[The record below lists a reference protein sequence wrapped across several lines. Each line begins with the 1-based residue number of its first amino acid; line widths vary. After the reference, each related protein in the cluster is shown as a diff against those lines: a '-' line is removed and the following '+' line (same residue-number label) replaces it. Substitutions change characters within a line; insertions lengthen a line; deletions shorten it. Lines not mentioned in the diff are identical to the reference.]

1 MPREVGSDR
10 SPWLRKTY
18 LGRGSG
24 WDPYVLAGIVF
35 EIITVLALVGILV
48 WSGFARKRLSQSRS
62 VTLCFTLAIWFA
74 IISFAWIALTAIL
87 AESSAVVLELYSI
100 FDIIIR
106 SFRTVADILLL
117 VTVLLSIGAY
127 MTNAGA
133 GGPSSSFKPMAKK
146 LALCGPILGIFWLVV
161 LALQLALLVQIVEGK
176 ENNLLDVFNA
186 LLKIHFVYDLLYLI
200 VVFGICC
207 WTLVL
212 SRSARGS
219 TGPRAKAPI
228 ILFVII
234 GLSLFT
240 RQIWFTVTD
249 GLFLLSTDNSSSN
262 RPSGALNFARQMFY
276 YICTVI
282 AYAALVAVGSRREA
296 HGENTVSENG
306 NEAGVPRVAAP
317 EPSWKRESYSN
328 HSQDPI
334 HNGPQVTRDV

>member
-1 MPREVGSDR
+1 M
-10 SPWLRKTY
+10 LH
-18 LGRGSG
+18 
-24 WDPYVLAGIVF
+24 AGH
-35 EIITVLALVGILV
+35 LVRHHVSISWRIAPICISLMMH
-48 WSGFARKRLSQSRS
+48 R
-62 VTLCFTLAIWFA
+62 
-74 IISFAWIALTAIL
+74 SFAWIALTAIL

-219 TGPRAKAPI
+219 TGPRAKVRGSPI
-228 ILFVII
+228 KKV
-234 GLSLFT
+234 
-240 RQIWFTVTD
+240 
-249 GLFLLSTDNSSSN
+249 
-262 RPSGALNFARQMFY
+262 
-276 YICTVI
+276 
-282 AYAALVAVGSRREA
+282 
-296 HGENTVSENG
+296 H
-306 NEAGVPRVAAP
+306 
-317 EPSWKRESYSN
+317 
-328 HSQDPI
+328 
-334 HNGPQVTRDV
+334 